1 MEMLHGDV
9 VALRAGSHPQESHPE
24 EPARRRGRRPIRQL
38 IVRELSFSDQPMTAT
53 QIARAIDHN
62 PERTETA
69 LARME
74 KDGQVFRNE
83 EGRWTIGLS
92 ALSHLKGHATAPS
105 NGELQTSAEC

>member
-1 MEMLHGDV
+1 
-9 VALRAGSHPQESHPE
+9 
-24 EPARRRGRRPIRQL
+24 
-38 IVRELSFSDQPMTAT
+38 VRELSFSDQPMTAT